1 MKGNFKY
8 INKKMLAGIL
18 VGAITFSVAGCGC
31 EAKPNYVETSKGVY
45 ELSNSI
51 DFSELKDYQ
60 LVEMKVDNKVDLYV
74 TYQKQKNVG
83 GVYYSPDYIT
93 MYYNVL
99 NNEIIYTIYD
109 VNQEDDV
116 NQEENSIKN
125 ENTLL
130 KEENMFDYLIAY
142 NEIQDSYTKEDI
154 ERILGKVK
162 KDWNFTDQ
170 KENSKEKSK
179 IKE

>member
-1 MKGNFKY
+1 MKLNFKY
-8 INKKMLAGIL
+8 INKKMLAGIM
-18 VGAITFSVAGCGC
+18 VGAVAFSIAGCGC
-31 EAKPNYVETSKGVY
+31 EAKSNYVEISEGVY

-74 TYQKQKNVG
+74 TYQKEKIFD
-83 GVYYSPDYIT
+83 GVYIDGVTYSLDYIT

-99 NNEIIYTIYD
+99 NNEIIYTNYD
-109 VNQEDDV
+109 IDQK
-116 NQEENSIKN
+116 ENSIKN

-154 ERILGKVK
+154 ERILGKIK

>member
-8 INKKMLAGIL
+8 INKKMLAGIM

-60 LVEMKVDNKVDLYV
+60 LVEMKVDGKVDLYITEKNTKTLAVYYAKKSAQLV
-74 TYQKQKNVG
+74 TYH
-83 GVYYSPDYIT
+83 
-93 MYYNVL
+93 NVL
-99 NNEIIYTIYD
+99 NNEIIYTVYD
-109 VNQEDDV
+109 DPKK
-116 NQEENSIKN
+116 ENNVENK
-125 ENTLL
+125 NTLL

-154 ERILGKVK
+154 ERILGKIK